1 VNDSAFNQTVPHS
14 KSRVFWWLGVLAI
27 IALVFALYQSRS
39 HWISVLAVD
48 WPSKQEIAVENDN
61 SITDIVPQAIETDS
75 AKAPADAVADA
86 DMNPTLEQPVIA
98 EQVIQGQVTQPAAR
112 LEQES
117 EISTQQVDAE
127 ALQVVAGEPQVDVE
141 APSID
146 AVAPQIDAVVL
157 QVNAEEQ
164 QVDAEEQ
171 QVDAVVQQAD
181 AEEPRVDTE
190 APQIDT
196 VAPQEGDLAQ
206 AEAINE
212 QVDEDRILQN
222 ALDQAASSVALAA
235 KTSAAL
241 GLTGNYDQWLNAK
254 LRESRDWL
262 SHANR
267 NSVSIQV
274 FVRSKSAVRELVYY
288 LRNEWP
294 LDLSETY
301 LYEVSTEDRSIY
313 RVFYSEFDS
322 LSNGRNQ
329 LDLLPD
335 TVKRNSPYLH
345 SVYRMQKALL

>member
-1 VNDSAFNQTVPHS
+1 
-14 KSRVFWWLGVLAI
+14 
-27 IALVFALYQSRS
+27 
-39 HWISVLAVD
+39 
-48 WPSKQEIAVENDN
+48 
-61 SITDIVPQAIETDS
+61 
-75 AKAPADAVADA
+75 
-86 DMNPTLEQPVIA
+86 
-98 EQVIQGQVTQPAAR
+98 
-112 LEQES
+112 
-117 EISTQQVDAE
+117 
-127 ALQVVAGEPQVDVE
+127 
-141 APSID
+141 
-146 AVAPQIDAVVL
+146 
-157 QVNAEEQ
+157 
-164 QVDAEEQ
+164 
-171 QVDAVVQQAD
+171 
-181 AEEPRVDTE
+181 
-190 APQIDT
+190 

-212 QVDEDRILQN
+212 LVDEDRILQN